1 VHPVLVELTIGGAE
15 IVLRSYF
22 VLLVAAA
29 LVAGGLAVRV
39 LGGMGVPRRRA
50 IPGMVVV
57 VAAGLVGARTLSV
70 ALEPDRYLA
79 DPAAAFSLLSR
90 SFALY
95 GGLAG
100 ALLAMAGCAV
110 LWHLPIA
117 SLADRLVIPVAA
129 GLVLVRVGCFLN
141 GCCAGVASSLPWAVT
156 FPYGGSAWGKQVL
169 GSGGTGALLGHVD
182 AVHPTQLYEAAA
194 VILIAVA
201 VPALRRHAVA
211 SRIPAGSAAL
221 LFAAAFL
228 VFRVAN
234 QALRAPTP
242 DLAIPQAVLLGTY
255 AVAALVATLL
265 LIARLHR
272 PVGERP
278 SLEPSVADTCSSA
291 FAR

>member
-1 VHPVLVELTIGGAE
+1 VHPVLLELTIGGAE

-39 LGGMGVPRRRA
+39 LGDMGVPRRRA
-50 IPGMVVV
+50 IPGLVVV
-57 VAAGLVGARTLSV
+57 VVAGLVGARALSV
-70 ALEPDRYLA
+70 ALEPDRYIA

-95 GGLAG
+95 GGLAA

-117 SLADRLVIPVAA
+117 RLADRLVIPVAA

-141 GCCAGVASSLPWAVT
+141 GCCAGLVSSLPWAVT

-182 AVHPTQLYEAAA
+182 AVHPTQLYEAVA
-194 VILIAVA
+194 VILIALA
-201 VPALRRHAVA
+201 VTALRRHAVV
-211 SRIPAGSAAL
+211 SRIPTGSAAL

-242 DLAIPQAVLLGTY
+242 DLAVPQTVLLGIY
-255 AVAALVATLL
+255 AVAAMAATLL
-265 LIARLHR
+265 LVARLRR
-272 PVGERP
+272 PAVVQRAQAP
-278 SLEPSVADTCSSA
+278 RVADTLPSA
-291 FAR
+291 LAR